1 MAVLNDESGIK
12 FAIRNSETGE
22 DVKLAMEQLWLTGRV
37 LPVGTRLVL
46 RHVFKSA
53 EKKPLELVYTYGL
66 PRDATLRS
74 FRVVGEGFTVESEL
88 KPTAEAREEYEEAI
102 SSGHLAVLN
111 RVYLDGLS
119 SLTVGNVRPGETVA
133 VYLEILA
140 GVEHHD
146 NGFRFRFPFTLAP
159 SYHSLARTAVTPE
172 GHGEME
178 LPEDRY
184 DDLLLPPWSRDARK
198 LHSVGFDL
206 QVEFPGS
213 GGEVA
218 SPSHMLGVKMG
229 EDASAHVR
237 LTNMEDVPNR
247 DLVLDVKTETAESKT
262 FAGIDKS
269 GQVQFISVVPSTVFG
284 EKPDTPVRAVF
295 VVDRSG
301 SMEGT
306 PIEQAKKAIRACLGA
321 LRPEDQFG
329 IVAFGSSAHALAPH
343 LLPGTIENR
352 EKAAAFLSRAGG
364 LGGTELLGGLTAAM
378 EVFGEASGDIFL
390 LTDGQVFAG
399 SEIMAGMRDRGFR
412 VHCLGIGSASQDRFL
427 ALLARETGGVSRFMT
442 PRERVD
448 MAALELFASVGRPV
462 ANEVTCTVTGSSGG
476 KVGPMPADMVF
487 AGTPLVVYGSC
498 AAEGKATLHLA
509 FEGASGPGELDCPL
523 TISSEELGET
533 VRLLRGARLITD
545 LESQFSQATVK
556 EGAKAKRLASRIE
569 QMLKKASEEYGL
581 SSQVMSLVAVVKR
594 EGDIEGELPQTR
606 VIPVG
611 MPQDTAFDSYF
622 VSGTGMAPMKPACN
636 KHFLHAAHQE
646 VFLEC
651 CQERMREMDDVCD
664 YDLSDSAS
672 LDDVLLHS
680 EPDDEVPDMMDA
692 SSGFE
697 QEDATEIADRLVDLA
712 TLLEPDG
719 GMPGDNPEERLLAS
733 LLALL
738 AFHTEGHTPDRGPF
752 APHMKRLLAY
762 LKQADLSPLSEDQGN
777 IVTRVVKAVE
787 GKGRVPKIESRVAAD
802 FVLHRGMTANEIW
815 MLLA

>member
-1 MAVLNDESGIK
+1 MAVVNEETGMR
-12 FAIRNSETGE
+12 FAILDSKTGE
-22 DVKLAMEQLWLTGRV
+22 EVKLAMEDLWLTGRV
-37 LPVGTRLVL
+37 LPVGARLVL

-74 FRVVGEGFTVESEL
+74 FKVVGEGFTVESEL
-88 KPTAEAREEYEEAI
+88 KPTDEAREDYEGAI
-102 SSGHLAVLN
+102 QDGHLAVLN
-111 RVYLDGLS
+111 RVYHDGLA

-146 NGFRFRFPFTLAP
+146 DGFRFRFPFTLAP
-159 SYHSLARTAVTPE
+159 SYHREARVAVTPE

-184 DDLLLPPWSRDARK
+184 DDLLLPPWSPDAK
-198 LHSVGFDL
+198 NLHSVGFDL
-206 QVEFPGS
+206 LVEFPGS

-237 LTNMEDVPNR
+237 LANMEDVPNR
-247 DLVLDVKTETAESKT
+247 DLVLDVKTETVAAKT

-269 GQVQFISVVPSTVFG
+269 GQVQFISLIPSSAFG
-284 EKPDTPVRAVF
+284 ERPDAPVRVVF

-301 SMEGT
+301 SMSGA
-306 PIEQAKKAIRACLGA
+306 PLEQADKAICACLA
-321 LRPEDQFG
+321 TLRPEDQFG
-329 IVAFGSSAHALAPH
+329 IVAFGSSAHAFAPH
-343 LLPGTIENR
+343 LLPGTMENR

-378 EVFGEASGDIFL
+378 GVFGEAGGDIFL

-448 MAALELFASVGRPV
+448 MAALELFASAGCPV
-462 ANEVTCTVTGSSGG
+462 ASEVTCSITGASEGRIS
-476 KVGPMPADMVF
+476 PAPSRIVF
-487 AGTPLVVYGSC
+487 AGTPLVVYGVC
-498 AAEGKATLHLA
+498 PADAGAVLNLT
-509 FEGASGPGELDCPL
+509 FEGTAGPSALEYAVVGAS
-523 TISSEELGET
+523 SELGET

-545 LESQFSQATVK
+545 LESQFSQATADDS
-556 EGAKAKRLASRIE
+556 AKARRGADRVS
-569 QMLKKASEEYGL
+569 QMLKRTSEEYGL

-594 EGDIEGELPQTR
+594 EGDVQGELPKTT
-606 VIPVG
+606 VVPVG
-611 MPQDTAFDSYF
+611 MPQDTDFESYF
-622 VSGTGMAPMKPACN
+622 
-636 KHFLHAAHQE
+636 
-646 VFLEC
+646 
-651 CQERMREMDDVCD
+651 
-664 YDLSDSAS
+664 AS
-672 LDDVLLHS
+672 LD
-680 EPDDEVPDMMDA
+680 PP
-692 SSGFE
+692 
-697 QEDATEIADRLVDLA
+697 EIAGLEAPCEDMHFDMPVFYSRDVSARSILRRTRKLAGAKDELVELA
-712 TLLEPDG
+712 ALLEPDG

-738 AFHTEGHTPDRGPF
+738 AFHAEGHSRRRGPF
-752 APHMKRLLAY
+752 ARHITRLLAW
-762 LKQADLSPLSEDQGN
+762 LKQADLSTLSEEQRD
-777 IVTRVVKAVE
+777 IVTRVLDAIDAK
-787 GKGRVPKIESRVAAD
+787 RPVPGFDTEVAAD
-802 FVLHRGMTANEIW
+802 VILNRGLTPEEVWAHIMEVMGEEASDTP
-815 MLLA
+815 

>member
-1 MAVLNDESGIK
+1 MAVVNEETGMR
-12 FAIRNSETGE
+12 FAILDSKTGE
-22 DVKLAMEQLWLTGRV
+22 EVKLAMEDLWLTGRV
-37 LPVGTRLVL
+37 LPVGARLVL

-74 FRVVGEGFTVESEL
+74 FKVVGEGFTVESEL
-88 KPTAEAREEYEEAI
+88 KPTDEAREDYEGAI
-102 SSGHLAVLN
+102 QDGHLAVLN
-111 RVYLDGLS
+111 RVYHDGLS

-146 NGFRFRFPFTLAP
+146 DGFRFRFPFTLAP
-159 SYHSLARTAVTPE
+159 SYHREARVAVTPE

-184 DDLLLPPWSRDARK
+184 DDLLLPPWSPDAK
-198 LHSVGFDL
+198 NLHSVGFDL
-206 QVEFPGS
+206 LVEFPGS

-237 LTNMEDVPNR
+237 LANMEDVPNR
-247 DLVLDVKTETAESKT
+247 DLVLDVKTETVAAKT

-269 GQVQFISVVPSTVFG
+269 GQVQFISLIPSSAFG
-284 EKPDTPVRAVF
+284 ERPDAPVRVVF

-301 SMEGT
+301 SMSGA
-306 PIEQAKKAIRACLGA
+306 PLEQADKAICACLA
-321 LRPEDQFG
+321 TLRPEDQFG
-329 IVAFGSSAHALAPH
+329 IVAFGSSAHAFVPH
-343 LLPGTIENR
+343 LLPGTMENR

-378 EVFGEASGDIFL
+378 GVFGEAGGDIFL

-448 MAALELFASVGRPV
+448 MAALELFASAGCPV
-462 ANEVTCTVTGSSGG
+462 ASEVTCSITGASEGRIS
-476 KVGPMPADMVF
+476 PAPSRIVF
-487 AGTPLVVYGSC
+487 AGTPLVVYGVC
-498 AAEGKATLHLA
+498 PADAGAVLNLT
-509 FEGASGPGELDCPL
+509 FEGTAGPSALEYAVVGAS
-523 TISSEELGET
+523 SELGET

-545 LESQFSQATVK
+545 LESQFSQATADDS
-556 EGAKAKRLASRIE
+556 AKARRGADRVS
-569 QMLKKASEEYGL
+569 QMLKRTSEEYGL

-594 EGDIEGELPQTR
+594 EGDVQGELPKTT
-606 VIPVG
+606 VVPVG
-611 MPQDTAFDSYF
+611 MPQDTDFESYF
-622 VSGTGMAPMKPACN
+622 AASAMPESMDSGLCRCSIDDPA
-636 KHFLHAAHQE
+636 
-646 VFLEC
+646 
-651 CQERMREMDDVCD
+651 
-664 YDLSDSAS
+664 
-672 LDDVLLHS
+672 
-680 EPDDEVPDMMDA
+680 MDA
-692 SSGFE
+692 MRDIAYDEGPE
-697 QEDATEIADRLVDLA
+697 LQAEITFAGPDRLIGLA
-712 TLLEPDG
+712 ALLEPDG

-738 AFHTEGHTPDRGPF
+738 AFHAEGHSRRRGPF
-752 APHMKRLLAY
+752 ARHITRLLAW
-762 LKQADLSPLSEDQGN
+762 LKQADLSTLSEEQRD
-777 IVTRVVKAVE
+777 IVTRVLDAIDAK
-787 GKGRVPKIESRVAAD
+787 RPVPGFDTEVAAD
-802 FVLHRGMTANEIW
+802 VILNRGLTPEEVWAHIMEVMGEEASDTP
-815 MLLA
+815 